1 MIFQPF
7 SDPKNRWSSYS
18 KPAWRQATSDH
29 NRLVFAGL
37 SAQPLG
43 PAGAKFY
50 QIFVV
55 TGLFSATIFVCG
67 RATIF
72 YAEN

>member
-18 KPAWRQATSDH
+18 KRIRRQATADH
-29 NRLVFAGL
+29 NRLAFLALQAQALGL
-37 SAQPLG
+37 DKP
-43 PAGAKFY
+43 K
-50 QIFVV
+50 
-55 TGLFSATIFVCG
+55 FSADICCRRRIFRYFIIRG

-72 YAEN
+72 YA